1 MGSKPVQ
8 VPVQEQ
14 PTGSFL
20 ERTFIRKK
28 KKKKKKA
35 KRKTKSLLKPNKQDE
50 TKGQQEGPTPNLD
63 TAVVAEGTAPAR
75 GTAPAGFEH
84 HFMGCPR
91 HLVPPQGGRS
101 SRGEWGPGGFGI
113 CIAKGSR
120 RSVRRER
127 GLQKGSRTGLP
138 APCSPTNRSVAS
150 LPSP

>member
-63 TAVVAEGTAPAR
+63 TAVVAEGTASAR

-84 HFMGCPR
+84 HFMGCPQ
-91 HLVPPQGGRS
+91 HLVPPPGWAQQPGRVGTGWLWDLH
-101 SRGEWGPGGFGI
+101 R
-113 CIAKGSR
+113 K
-120 RSVRRER
+120 
-127 GLQKGSRTGLP
+127 GLQEKCEKGTGLAEGVQDR
-138 APCSPTNRSVAS
+138 APSSTQPHK
-150 LPSP
+150 